1 MTSWPQ
7 KSYRI
12 TGCNQ
17 LHDKNFVLG
26 ENCKITFNEESIL
39 KT

>member
-1 MTSWPQ
+1 MPSWPQ

-12 TGCNQ
+12 IEWNQ

-26 ENCKITFNEESIL
+26 ENCKITFDEESII
-39 KT
+39 KI